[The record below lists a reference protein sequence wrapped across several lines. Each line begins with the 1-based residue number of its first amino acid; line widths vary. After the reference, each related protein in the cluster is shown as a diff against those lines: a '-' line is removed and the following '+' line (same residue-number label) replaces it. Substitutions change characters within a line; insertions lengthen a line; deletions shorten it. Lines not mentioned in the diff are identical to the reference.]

1 MSLDTKQAV
10 KLAKD
15 WLTEQL
21 ADEKVEDIGLEEVKF
36 DQHFQTWEI
45 TLGFS
50 RPWDR
55 KGGFLATMTA
65 GNSTPRSYKVLVV
78 SDVTQTVTEMRNR
91 DAA

>member
-1 MSLDTKQAV
+1 MTKAPGRLDRWDSEMSLDTKQAV

-55 KGGFLATMTA
+55 KGGFPATMTA
-65 GNSTPRSYKVLVV
+65 GNPDSQKLQGVGRI
-78 SDVTQTVTEMRNR
+78 
-91 DAA
+91 